1 METESAKSSNASSSS
16 ELANEANL
24 RAQRANNEIIID
36 PRTPEEIK
44 NKKMDV
50 RLRTRRTQRIK
61 LVHAKQSC
69 RELRDTSSPPPIKIG
84 QLQCVCGGT

>member
-24 RAQRANNEIIID
+24 RTQRANNEIIID

-44 NKKMDV
+44 NIKKWLSD
-50 RLRTRRTQRIK
+50 
-61 LVHAKQSC
+61 
-69 RELRDTSSPPPIKIG
+69 
-84 QLQCVCGGT
+84 